1 MFFYNAR
8 INFYFERIFKIMR
21 ILLLFLIISF
31 AHSDILERDDVQ
43 NFIKFAVDNSE
54 LTQAEIESYL
64 IKAKA
69 SKKAQTARQNQP
81 EVKATWDRYRN
92 RYLTFSRINNGVKF
106 VEENFE
112 ILESVEKDFG
122 VSKFYVASIIGC
134 ETNYGSFLGTY
145 NPLDTIFTRAFEPKN
160 SFWQQELIELFILSK
175 KYNLDP
181 KAIKSSWSGALGLGQ
196 FIPSS
201 YNNYG
206 VDYDSDGIVD
216 MYNSKKDG
224 IASVANYLKENGWK
238 SGNYVVSEVSVGEKY
253 EKLQDQAISELEL
266 PFNLNNFKTRIT
278 ANELLNEGFEFEGK
292 FNEKISPLL
301 VYEQGKTKLYLG
313 FDNFRVITKYNR
325 SSKYALA
332 VHQLALEISKRF
344 DD

>member
-1 MFFYNAR
+1 MIR
-8 INFYFERIFKIMR
+8 LLMIF
-21 ILLLFLIISF
+21 LTISY
-31 AHSDILERDDVQ
+31 AHADILEREDVQ
-43 NFIKFAVDNSE
+43 NFIELAVNSSE
-54 LTQAEIESYL
+54 LTKQEVENYL
-64 IKAKA
+64 IKAVP
-69 SKKAQTARQNQP
+69 SEKAQTARQNQP
-81 EVKATWDRYRN
+81 EVKATWSSYRN
-92 RYLTFSRINNGVKF
+92 RYVTSSRINNGVKF
-106 VEENFE
+106 VKENYE

-145 NPLDTIFTRAFEPKN
+145 NPLDTIFTRAFDPKN
-160 SFWQQELIELFILSK
+160 NFWQKELIQLFILSK

-181 KAIKSSWSGALGLGQ
+181 KSIKSSWSGALGLGQ

-201 YNNYG
+201 YNYYG
-206 VDYDSDGIVD
+206 IDYDSDGMVD
-216 MYNSKKDG
+216 MYNSRKDG

-238 SGNYVVSEVSVGEKY
+238 TDSNAVTEVSVGEKY
-253 EKLQDQAISELEL
+253 EKLQDDDIANLEL
-266 PFNLNNFKTRIT
+266 PFNLNNFRTKVT
-278 ANELLNEGFEFEGK
+278 ATELLDEGFKFEET

-301 VYEQGKTKLYLG
+301 VFEQGKTKLYLG

-344 DD
+344 DE

>member
-1 MFFYNAR
+1 MIRSLIMF
-8 INFYFERIFKIMR
+8 
-21 ILLLFLIISF
+21 LTISY
-31 AHSDILERDDVQ
+31 AYADILEREDVQ
-43 NFIKFAVDNSE
+43 SFIRLAVNSTE
-54 LTQAEIESYL
+54 LTKEEIENYL
-64 IKAKA
+64 IRAVP

-81 EVKATWDRYRN
+81 EVKATWSRYRN
-92 RYLTFSRINNGVKF
+92 RYVTSSRINNGVKF
-106 VEENFE
+106 VKNNYE
-112 ILESVEKDFG
+112 ILDSVEKDFG

-160 SFWQQELIELFILSK
+160 DFWQKELIQLFILSK

-201 YNNYG
+201 YNYYG
-206 VDYDSDGIVD
+206 VDYDSDGMVD
-216 MYNSKKDG
+216 MYNSRKDG

-238 SGNYVVSEVSVGEKY
+238 KSSKAVSEVSVGEKY
-253 EKLQDQAISELEL
+253 EKLQDDAIAELEL
-266 PFNLNNFKTRIT
+266 PFDLNDFRTKVSTT
-278 ANELLNEGFEFEGK
+278 ELLNEGFKFKDK
-292 FNEKISPLL
+292 FNEKITPLL

-313 FDNFRVITKYNR
+313 LDNFRVITKYNR

-332 VHQLALEISKRF
+332 VHQLAFEISKRF

>member
-1 MFFYNAR
+1 MIRLF
-8 INFYFERIFKIMR
+8 IM
-21 ILLLFLIISF
+21 LLTISY
-31 AHSDILERDDVQ
+31 AHADILEREDVQ
-43 NFIKFAVDNSE
+43 NFIKLAVNSSE
-54 LTQAEIESYL
+54 LTKEEIENYL
-64 IKAKA
+64 IRAVP
-69 SKKAQTARQNQP
+69 SEKAQTARQNQP
-81 EVKATWDRYRN
+81 EVKATWSRYRN
-92 RYLTFSRINNGVKF
+92 RYVTSSRINNGVKF
-106 VEENFE
+106 VKENYE

-160 SFWQQELIELFILSK
+160 NFWQKELIQLFILSK

-181 KAIKSSWSGALGLGQ
+181 KSIKSSWSGALGLGQ

-201 YNNYG
+201 YNYYG
-206 VDYDSDGIVD
+206 VDYDRDGMVD
-216 MYNSKKDG
+216 MYNSRKDG

-238 SGNYVVSEVSVGEKY
+238 RGSNAVTEVSVGEKY
-253 EKLQDQAISELEL
+253 EKLQDDEIAELEL
-266 PFNLNNFKTRIT
+266 SFDLNNFRTKIT
-278 ANELLNEGFEFEGK
+278 ATELLNEGFKFKDE

>member
-1 MFFYNAR
+1 MIRLF
-8 INFYFERIFKIMR
+8 IM
-21 ILLLFLIISF
+21 LLTISY
-31 AHSDILERDDVQ
+31 AHADILEREDVQ
-43 NFIKFAVDNSE
+43 NFIKLAVNSSE
-54 LTQAEIESYL
+54 LTKEEIENYL
-64 IKAKA
+64 IKAVP
-69 SKKAQTARQNQP
+69 SEKAQTARQNQP
-81 EVKATWDRYRN
+81 EVKATWSRYRN
-92 RYLTFSRINNGVKF
+92 RYVTSSRINNGVKF
-106 VEENFE
+106 VKENYE
-112 ILESVEKDFG
+112 ILEAVEKDFG

-160 SFWQQELIELFILSK
+160 NFWQKELIQLFILSK

-181 KAIKSSWSGALGLGQ
+181 KSIKSSWSGALGLGQ

-201 YNNYG
+201 YNYYG
-206 VDYDSDGIVD
+206 VDYDSDGMVD
-216 MYNSKKDG
+216 MYNSRKDG

-238 SGNYVVSEVSVGEKY
+238 RGSNAVTEVSVGEKY
-253 EKLQDQAISELEL
+253 EKLQDDEIAELEL
-266 PFNLNNFKTRIT
+266 SFDLNNFRTKIT
-278 ANELLNEGFEFEGK
+278 TTELLNEGFKFKDE

>member
-1 MFFYNAR
+1 MIRLLIMFLTIPCAYA
-8 INFYFERIFKIMR
+8 
-21 ILLLFLIISF
+21 
-31 AHSDILERDDVQ
+31 DILEREDVQ
-43 NFIKFAVDNSE
+43 SFIRLAVNSSE
-54 LTQAEIESYL
+54 LTKEEIENYL
-64 IKAKA
+64 IRAVP

-81 EVKATWDRYRN
+81 EVKATWSRYRN
-92 RYLTFSRINNGVKF
+92 RYVTSSRINNGVKF
-106 VEENFE
+106 VKENYE
-112 ILESVEKDFG
+112 ILDSVEKDFG

-160 SFWQQELIELFILSK
+160 NFWQKELIQLFILSK

-201 YNNYG
+201 YNYYG
-206 VDYDSDGIVD
+206 VDYDSDGMVD
-216 MYNSKKDG
+216 MYNSRKDG

-238 SGNYVVSEVSVGEKY
+238 KGSKAVSEVSVGEKY
-253 EKLQDQAISELEL
+253 EKLQDDAIAELEL
-266 PFNLNNFKTRIT
+266 PFDLNDFRTKVSTT
-278 ANELLNEGFEFEGK
+278 ELLNEGFKFKDK
-292 FNEKISPLL
+292 FNEKITPLL

-313 FDNFRVITKYNR
+313 LDNFRVITKYNR

-332 VHQLALEISKRF
+332 VHQLAFEISKRF

>member
-1 MFFYNAR
+1 MIRLF
-8 INFYFERIFKIMR
+8 I
-21 ILLLFLIISF
+21 ILITISY
-31 AHSDILERDDVQ
+31 AHADILEREDVQ
-43 NFIKFAVDNSE
+43 NFIKLAVNSSE
-54 LTQAEIESYL
+54 LTKEEIENYL
-64 IKAKA
+64 IKAVP
-69 SKKAQTARQNQP
+69 SEKAQTARQNQP
-81 EVKATWDRYRN
+81 EVKATWNRYRN
-92 RYLTFSRINNGVKF
+92 RYVTSSRINNGGKF
-106 VEENFE
+106 VKENYE
-112 ILESVEKDFG
+112 ILDSVEKDFG

-160 SFWQQELIELFILSK
+160 NFWQKELIQLFILSK

-181 KAIKSSWSGALGLGQ
+181 KSIKSSWSGALGLGQ

-201 YNNYG
+201 YNYYG
-206 VDYDSDGIVD
+206 VDYDSDGMVD
-216 MYNSKKDG
+216 MYNSRKDG

-238 SGNYVVSEVSVGEKY
+238 RGSNAVTEVSVGEKY
-253 EKLQDQAISELEL
+253 EKLQDDEIAELEL
-266 PFNLNNFKTRIT
+266 SFDLNNFRTKIT
-278 ANELLNEGFEFEGK
+278 TTELLNEGFKFKDE

-344 DD
+344 DY

>member
-1 MFFYNAR
+1 MIRLLIMF
-8 INFYFERIFKIMR
+8 IT
-21 ILLLFLIISF
+21 ISY
-31 AHSDILERDDVQ
+31 AHADILEREDVQ
-43 NFIKFAVDNSE
+43 SFIRLAVNNSE
-54 LTQAEIESYL
+54 LTKEEIENYL
-64 IKAKA
+64 IRAVP

-81 EVKATWDRYRN
+81 EVKATWTRYRN
-92 RYLTFSRINNGVKF
+92 RYVTASRINNGVKF
-106 VEENFE
+106 VRENYE
-112 ILESVEKDFG
+112 ILDSVEKDFG

-145 NPLDTIFTRAFEPKN
+145 NPLDTIFTRAFEPEN
-160 SFWQQELIELFILSK
+160 NFWQKELIQLFILSK

-201 YNNYG
+201 YNYYG
-206 VDYDSDGIVD
+206 VDYDSDGMVD
-216 MYNSKKDG
+216 MYNSRKDG

-238 SGNYVVSEVSVGEKY
+238 KGSKAVSEVSVGEKY
-253 EKLQDQAISELEL
+253 EKLQDDAIAELEL
-266 PFNLNNFKTRIT
+266 PFDLNNFRTKVSTT
-278 ANELLNEGFEFEGK
+278 ELLNEGFKFKDK
-292 FNEKISPLL
+292 FNEKITPLL

-313 FDNFRVITKYNR
+313 LDNFRVITKYNR

-332 VHQLALEISKRF
+332 VHQLAFEISKRF

>member
-1 MFFYNAR
+1 MIRLF
-8 INFYFERIFKIMR
+8 IM
-21 ILLLFLIISF
+21 LLTISY
-31 AHSDILERDDVQ
+31 AHADILEREDVQ
-43 NFIKFAVDNSE
+43 NFIKLAVNSSE
-54 LTQAEIESYL
+54 LTKEEIENYL
-64 IKAKA
+64 IRAVP
-69 SKKAQTARQNQP
+69 SEKAQTARQNQP
-81 EVKATWDRYRN
+81 EVKATWSRYRN
-92 RYLTFSRINNGVKF
+92 RYVTSSRINNGVKF
-106 VEENFE
+106 VKENYE

-160 SFWQQELIELFILSK
+160 NFWQKELIQLFILSK

-181 KAIKSSWSGALGLGQ
+181 KSIKSSWSGALGLGQ

-201 YNNYG
+201 YNYYG
-206 VDYDSDGIVD
+206 VDYDSDGMVD
-216 MYNSKKDG
+216 MYNSRKDG

-238 SGNYVVSEVSVGEKY
+238 RGSNAVTEVSVSEKY
-253 EKLQDQAISELEL
+253 EKLQDDEIAELEL
-266 PFNLNNFKTRIT
+266 SFDLNNFRTKIT
-278 ANELLNEGFEFEGK
+278 TTELLNEGFKFKDE

>member
-1 MFFYNAR
+1 MIRLLVMF
-8 INFYFERIFKIMR
+8 
-21 ILLLFLIISF
+21 LTISY
-31 AHSDILERDDVQ
+31 AYADILEREDVQ
-43 NFIKFAVDNSE
+43 SFIILAVNSSE
-54 LTQAEIESYL
+54 LTKEEVENYL
-64 IKAKA
+64 IQAVP

-81 EVKATWDRYRN
+81 EVKATWSRYRN
-92 RYLTFSRINNGVKF
+92 RYVTSSRINNGVKF
-106 VEENFE
+106 VKNNYE
-112 ILESVEKDFG
+112 ILDSVEKDFG

-160 SFWQQELIELFILSK
+160 DFWQKELIQLFILSK

-201 YNNYG
+201 YNYYG
-206 VDYDSDGIVD
+206 VDYDSDGMVD
-216 MYNSKKDG
+216 MYNSRKDG
-224 IASVANYLKENGWK
+224 IASVANYLRENGWK
-238 SGNYVVSEVSVGEKY
+238 KGSKAVSEVSVGEKY
-253 EKLQDQAISELEL
+253 EKLQDDAIAELEL
-266 PFNLNNFKTRIT
+266 PFDLNDFRTKVSTT
-278 ANELLNEGFEFEGK
+278 ELLNEGFKFKDK
-292 FNEKISPLL
+292 FNEKITPLL

-313 FDNFRVITKYNR
+313 LDNFRVITKYNR

-332 VHQLALEISKRF
+332 VHQLAFEISKRF

>member
-1 MFFYNAR
+1 
-8 INFYFERIFKIMR
+8 MR
-21 ILLLFLIISF
+21 ILIIFLIISL
-31 AHSDILERDDVQ
+31 AHADILDREDVQ
-43 NFIKFAVDNSE
+43 DFINIAVDSSE
-54 LTQAEIESYL
+54 LTKEEIEKYL
-64 IKAKA
+64 IKAVASEKA
-69 SKKAQTARQNQP
+69 ITARQNQP
-81 EVKATWDRYRN
+81 EVKATWSRYRN
-92 RYLTFSRINNGVKF
+92 RYVTFSRINNGARFVK
-106 VEENFE
+106 ENYE

-122 VSKFYVASIIGC
+122 VSKFYIASIIGC

-160 SFWQQELIELFILSK
+160 SFWQKELIQLLILSK
-175 KYNLDP
+175 KYNFDP

-201 YNNYG
+201 YNYYG
-206 VDYDSDGIVD
+206 VDYDNDGMVD

-238 SGNYVVSEVSVGEKY
+238 TGNNAVIEVNVGKKY
-253 EKLQDQAISELEL
+253 EKLQDDDITELTF
-266 PFNLNNFKTRIT
+266 PFNLNNFRTKIT
-278 ANELLNEGFEFEGK
+278 VAELLEEGFEFDDK

-332 VHQLALEISKRF
+332 VHQLALEISKKF